1 MKKSAL
7 ITGANKG
14 IGLEVAKQLL
24 KNGFY
29 VYLGC
34 RNLEK
39 GLHAV
44 EDMKAEGLADVEAV
58 RLDVTHPESVQN
70 ARSDIGKKTGVLD
83 VLINNAGIS
92 GMPQHPLET
101 TTDNFKQVYETNVY
115 GVVRTTQEFI
125 DLLKESEEPRIVNVS
140 SNMGSLTLQSDPGY
154 AAYHYKTLGAY
165 ASSKSA
171 MNMYTVHL
179 AYELRDTNFKIN
191 AVCPGYTKTDFT
203 NHLGTGTVEEAA
215 QRIVRYAMID
225 QSGPTGKFFSEDAN
239 PLSAE
244 IPW

>member
-14 IGLEVAKQLL
+14 IGLEIAKQLVQ
-24 KNGFY
+24 KGFY
-29 VYLGC
+29 VYLGS

-39 GLHAV
+39 GLEALEHLKAQGLTNV
-44 EDMKAEGLADVEAV
+44 EVIQ
-58 RLDVTHPESVQN
+58 LDVTDNDSLKS
-70 ARSDIGKKTGVLD
+70 ARAQIGKKTDILD

-92 GMPQHPLET
+92 GIPQNPSAASI
-101 TTDNFKQVYETNVY
+101 DNFKEVYETNLY
-115 GVVRTTQEFI
+115 GVIRTTQVFI
-125 DLLKESEEPRIVNVS
+125 DLLKKSNEPRIVNVS
-140 SNMGSLTLQSDPGY
+140 SNMGSLTFQSDSNY
-154 AAYHYKTLGAY
+154 AAYHYKVLAAY

-179 AYELRDTNFKIN
+179 AYELRDTKFKIN

-203 NHLGTGTVEEAA
+203 NHLGTGTVEEAGK
-215 QRIVRYAMID
+215 RIIKYALID
-225 QSGPTGKFFSEDAN
+225 HNGPTGKFFSEEAN
-239 PLSAE
+239 PLTAE